1 MELSLTK
8 AKLDMLD
15 GNHRC
20 DQHATECQQYDPFD
34 KRLEQERRI
43 VLPNDTGKEAE
54 ATTSRRRLQ
63 ERNPGR
69 QPDTWETID
78 AMRLQSKSAS

>member
-1 MELSLTK
+1 MGLLLTK

-15 GNHRC
+15 RDHRC

-34 KRLEQERRI
+34 KRLEQEWRI
-43 VLPNDTGKEAE
+43 VLPDDTRKEAE

-69 QPDTWETID
+69 QPDAWEAIH
-78 AMRLQSKSAS
+78 AAGL